1 MGGAVRNVGHIVLG
15 DKYAPSSFRLYIGGE
30 EKCTLNVG
38 NAIFNGAI
46 YAPQANLHYIGNTMI
61 RGAVFA
67 KKLTG
72 IGNLMVGYAAPQPPP
87 DSCPEPDPDQEPEP
101 EPDPG
106 EPDPPIV
113 L

>member
-1 MGGAVRNVGHIVLG
+1 MLG
-15 DKYAPSSFRLYIGGE
+15 DKFAPSSFRLYIGGE
-30 EKCTLNVG
+30 EKTTLSVG

-67 KKLTG
+67 KELTG

-87 DSCPEPDPDQEPEP
+87 DNCPEPDPDQDPEP
-101 EPDPG
+101 EPDP
-106 EPDPPIV
+106 EQPDPPVV